1 MDLLLANL
9 RALDLT
15 DERGFLCGRIL
26 ADLGAEVIKIEK
38 PGGDKSRNIGPFY
51 HDIADPEK
59 SLYWFAFNANKKGI
73 TLDILSH
80 DGQEIFKRLVEKV
93 DFVIES
99 FPVGYLD
106 SLFLGYHELSQLN
119 SRLVMTSITPF
130 GQDGPYKNYQGSDLV
145 MMAAGGYLYL
155 TGDTDRA
162 PVRISFPQACLHG
175 SGQAV
180 IATLIAHYHREITGE
195 GQHVDVSIQQSFTH
209 GLLGAVAF
217 WELASTTL
225 KRAGQARTGWTMG
238 PTPRQ
243 TWKCKDGF
251 VAFFIAGGEVH
262 ARANKALVQWMDG
275 EGLAN
280 DFLRGMDWDA
290 LDMRTVS
297 KEFLDQIEEP
307 IGKFF
312 LTHTKSELYE
322 GGLKRGVDV
331 YPVSNVRDIA
341 HNRQL
346 EEREFW
352 VEVNHDELGT
362 KLRYPGAFAKTS
374 LASCNIRTRAPLIG
388 EHNEEIYIRE
398 LGFSREQLIMLKEAN
413 II

>member
-1 MDLLLANL
+1 MLLANF

-15 DERGFLCGRIL
+15 DDKGFLCGRIL
-26 ADLGAEVIKIEK
+26 ADLEAEVIKVEK
-38 PGGDKSRNIGPFY
+38 PGGDASRNIGPFY
-51 HDIADPEK
+51 HDIPDSEK

-73 TLDILSH
+73 TLDIVSR
-80 DGQEIFKRLVEKV
+80 DGQEVFKNLVRRV

-106 SLFLGYHELSQLN
+106 SLGLGYQALSQIN
-119 SRLVMTSITPF
+119 PRLVMTSITPF
-130 GQDGPYKNYQGSDLV
+130 GQDGPYKNYQASDLV

-162 PVRISFPQACLHG
+162 PVRISFPQAYLHG
-175 SGQAV
+175 SAEAAV
-180 IATLIAHYHREITGE
+180 ATLIAHYYRELTGE
-195 GQHVDVSIQQSFTH
+195 GQYVDTSIQQSFTT
-209 GLLGAVAF
+209 GILGAVAF
-217 WELASTTL
+217 WKLASTL
-225 KRAGQARTGWTMG
+225 VKRAGQTRTGWTMG

-251 VAFFIAGGEVH
+251 VAFFIAGGGVH
-262 ARANKALVQWMDG
+262 AGVNKALIQWMDS
-275 EGLAN
+275 EGIAN
-280 DFLRGMDWDA
+280 DFLKGVDWNT
-290 LDMRTVS
+290 LDMRTIS

-307 IGKFF
+307 ISKFF

-331 YPVSNVRDIA
+331 YPVSNVGDIA

-352 VEVNHDELGT
+352 AEVNHDELGA
-362 KLRYPGAFAKTS
+362 KVRYPGAFAKTS

-388 EHNEEIYIRE
+388 EHNEEIYVRE
-398 LGFSREQLIMLKEAN
+398 LGFSREQLTMLKEAN